1 VLSPY
6 QREGLGWLEEAHRAE
21 VMAVFS
27 APTVQVVLLPFG
39 VMSLEEAGLAW
50 EAEERESPVVGV
62 QLEWLLWSGVV
73 VCQELQRAVGVLVVV
88 GVCAQSD
95 LLKGA

>member
-1 VLSPY
+1 M
-6 QREGLGWLEEAHRAE
+6 EEAHRAE

-50 EAEERESPVVGV
+50 EAEERESQVVGMQV
-62 QLEWLLWSGVV
+62 ERLLWWGVGVV
-73 VCQELQRAVGVLVVV
+73 AQELQRSVGVLVVV

-95 LLKGA
+95 LSKGA